1 MFSSSLD
8 GRYLKLFL
16 CISLSSP
23 VLPPHTLHPS
33 VSKALTSFSSWS
45 VPHKLLFLCQNTG
58 ETAGLDWFPLCLWP
72 RLRAT
77 ACLLA
82 WTLKQF
88 LKCFV
93 CMSIY
98 WGQEKNMEPFFSIVY
113 KSSSNLRLAFSWARF
128 HKNWFLAHNPN
139 ATTLLPFLLLYL
151 IFNLTNIADSYPLR
165 QAVTILVNWT
175 ELNHN
180 VGPKWTCWVPFVITT

>member
-16 CISLSSP
+16 CISPSSP
-23 VLPPHTLHPS
+23 VLPHHTLHPS
-33 VSKALTSFSSWS
+33 VSKASTSFSSWS
-45 VPHKLLFLCQNTG
+45 VPHFLCQNTG

-77 ACLLA
+77 ACLIA

-98 WGQEKNMEPFFSIVY
+98 WGQEKNMEPFSIVY
-113 KSSSNLRLAFSWARF
+113 KSSSNLRLAFSWQDF
-128 HKNWFLAHNPN
+128 IKIDFLP
-139 ATTLLPFLLLYL
+139 TTLMPQPYFPYLLLYL
-151 IFNLTNIADSYPLR
+151 IFNLTNIADSDPLR

-180 VGPKWTCWVPFVITT
+180 MGPKWTCWVPFVITT